1 MHRSLRATFSFSLC
15 IVAAC
20 GPAVTSPSS
29 SVHVPST
36 DRLALTA
43 RHDPRVDAI
52 VSRELDALMDDREV
66 RSARVVVLS
75 VDDGSILA
83 AAGRDHGGPNDALAT
98 NDVRSHGSTG
108 KTFTIATAL
117 EAGVVC
123 EEDRFD
129 GTPITRGDA
138 TITDHAA
145 HGAMTLEDVMA
156 FSSNVGVT
164 RVADSLGAERLF
176 AGYDRLGLGH
186 RVPEGARNDALAWA
200 RIAYGADLS
209 ATSLEVARGYL
220 VIARGGTYPSGERA
234 LGPEAASET
243 LALLERSVARDDA
256 TGHRASID
264 GIRVAGKTG
273 TMPIEGGTYGVFVGV
288 VPADAPA
295 YVVLVGVERDGDGY
309 SGGTLA
315 APAFARIASAI
326 LAEAPST
333 VAEAAGRR

>member
-1 MHRSLRATFSFSLC
+1 MRTLHALVSVSLLSL
-15 IVAAC
+15 VAC
-20 GPAVTSPSS
+20 GPAATRSSSPSR
-29 SVHVPST
+29 PTAAT
-36 DRLALTA
+36 DRIALTA
-43 RHDPRVDAI
+43 RHDAHVESI
-52 VSRELDALMDDREV
+52 VASELDQLMADGET

-83 AAGRDHGGPNDALAT
+83 ARGRDRGGANDALAT
-98 NDVRSHGSTG
+98 DEVRSHGSTG
-108 KTFTIATAL
+108 KTFTIAIAL
-117 EAGVVC
+117 EAGVVH
-123 EEDRFD
+123 EGERFD
-129 GTPITRGDA
+129 GAPITRGDG

-164 RVADSLGAERLF
+164 HVADALGADRLF
-176 AGYDRLGLGH
+176 EGYDRLGLGH
-186 RVPEGARNDALAWA
+186 RVPAGARADALASA

-234 LGPEAASET
+234 LDHDAATRT
-243 LALLERSVARDDA
+243 LALLELAVSRDDA

-264 GIRVAGKTG
+264 GVRVAGKTG
-273 TMPIEGGTYGVFVGV
+273 TMPIDGGTYGVFVGV

-315 APAFARIASAI
+315 APAFARVARAV
-326 LAEAPST
+326 LAQ
-333 VAEAAGRR
+333 